1 MPEPIRLAKRIM
13 EINECSRREAERFIE
28 DGWVTVDGIVVREP
42 QHRVLLEKVELRS
55 GATISPVE
63 LVTLLYHAVADTSA
77 EPASDSPPAFSPEN
91 RAADDASG
99 IHPQKRHFT
108 RLTAALPLQP
118 NAGGL
123 TVFTQDWRVTRKLVE
138 DAATV
143 EQEYVVEVAP
153 LAGDAAPDTHA
164 LKRLNHGLSFNGRV
178 LPPAKVSWQNET
190 RLRFAVKGPQPG
202 QIVHGCASVGFK
214 VLAMKRI
221 RIGKISMSKM
231 PVGQWR
237 YLPPNERF

>member
-1 MPEPIRLAKRIM
+1 MPEPIRLAKRIA
-13 EINECSRREAERFIE
+13 EIAACSRREAERYIE
-28 DGWVTVDGIVVREP
+28 DGWVTVDGVVVREP
-42 QHRVLLEKVELRS
+42 QHRVMLQTVELRA
-55 GATISPVE
+55 GAAVAPVE
-63 LVTLLYHAVADTSA
+63 LVTILYHLAAGMTS
-77 EPASDSPPAFSPEN
+77 ERGIDPPPAFSIDN

-99 IHPQKRHFT
+99 IHPQKRHFS
-108 RLTAALPLQP
+108 RLTATLPLQP

-143 EQEYVVEVAP
+143 EQEYVVEVVPADG
-153 LAGDAAPDTHA
+153 AVADAHA

-202 QIVHGCASVGFK
+202 QLAQVCASVGFK

-221 RIGKISMSKM
+221 RIGKISMGKM
-231 PVGQWR
+231 PAQQWR